1 MAVGV
6 RIERARAED
15 LPKLAHVERAANQLF
30 VERGVR
36 GVTGADVTSLAEL
49 AEGLAAGL
57 LWVARDGAGEPIG
70 FALVCLA
77 DGLPHLEELDV
88 DPAFGRRGIGRA
100 LLQTVLAWASEAGHR
115 AVTLTTFRTLP
126 WNEPFYSSAGF
137 RRLEPREV
145 GPELAA
151 IIRDETARGL
161 DPAERVAMR
170 CTLAGAP
177 EPR

>member
-1 MAVGV
+1 MAAEI
-6 RIERARAED
+6 RIERARTDD
-15 LPKLAHVERAANQLF
+15 LPKLTHVERAANRLF

-36 GVTGADVTSLAEL
+36 GVASGDVTSLAEL

-70 FALVCLA
+70 FALVCLV
-77 DGLPHLEELDV
+77 DGVPHLEQLDV

-100 LLQTVLAWASEAGHR
+100 LLRAVLAWASEAGHR

-126 WNEPFYSSAGF
+126 WNEPFYASAGF
-137 RRLEPREV
+137 RRLGPHEV

-151 IIRDETARGL
+151 IIRDEAARGL

-170 CTLAGAP
+170 CALAGTR